1 MIGPQPPPPPPPP
14 RPHQQQQEGEPSS
27 EERQRRQYQGQPT
40 SEEEGMGRPGGDD
53 TARQAQQQRI
63 EPAILQLWAEV
74 GERLNRNQTGE
85 CSFFGGQYGHW
96 SCCAIVHAPPPG

>member
-27 EERQRRQYQGQPT
+27 EERQRQQYQGQPT
-40 SEEEGMGRPGGDD
+40 SEEESMGRGGDN
-53 TARQAQQQRI
+53 TAQQAQQQRI

-85 CSFFGGQYGHW
+85 F
-96 SCCAIVHAPPPG
+96 VL